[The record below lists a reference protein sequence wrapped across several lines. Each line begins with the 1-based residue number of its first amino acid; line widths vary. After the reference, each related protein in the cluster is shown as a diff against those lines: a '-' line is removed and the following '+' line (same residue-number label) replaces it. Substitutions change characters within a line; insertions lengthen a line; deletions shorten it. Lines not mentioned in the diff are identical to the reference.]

1 MDTQS
6 RYFPYEMSIVIN
18 GLYDTIEALGLSL
31 DSSNSARGTLIV
43 SDMEKT
49 IKMRI
54 AVQFD
59 ITKNQTQVA
68 VFPDDVSADS
78 TRVWGRVILDELAG
92 RMKRLNQLRRSEQ
105 KNEN

>member
-6 RYFPYEMSIVIN
+6 RYFPYEMSIVMN

-78 TRVWGRVILDELAG
+78 TRVWCRVILDELAG
-92 RMKRLNQLRRSEQ
+92 RMKRLDQLRRSEQ

>member
-68 VFPDDVSADS
+68 VFPEDVSADS
-78 TRVWGRVILDELAG
+78 TRVWCRVILDELAG
-92 RMKRLNQLRRSEQ
+92 RMKRLDQLRRSEQ